1 MLSYGMHHHVGS
13 NLSSFQLV
21 MRDQKPDQSKLISSS
36 TPTSPYHWLTHKWQ
50 WLAALRPSWN
60 PCGWQ
65 QVNRHWAAMP
75 NTCHASTAAAGS
87 HELAK
92 FSGYFPSNPAN
103 PSVSDSA
110 LSPAPQTI
118 SRRPNHGHSEEHSP
132 RPPKNASTKPT
143 KRSTPR
149 RRGRARPDPQI
160 DTGACC
166 SSSELASRRRRLT

>member
-50 WLAALRPSWN
+50 WLASLRPSWN

-132 RPPKNASTKPT
+132 RPQKMHQPNQPSGAPHGGEAELALIPKST
-143 KRSTPR
+143 
-149 RRGRARPDPQI
+149 RARAAPPQ
-160 DTGACC
+160 
-166 SSSELASRRRRLT
+166 S